1 MENLWSL
8 GYTPSFPIPVH
19 LFQLFPVLYRPF
31 PIKHSSHHWLLQDQI
46 LPWLHSEFWLLY
58 EEYSHLF
65 SSHYSYIFMSLY
77 FASQWENMFLKA
89 SNVSLCLLV
98 FKIMPGS
105 GLSNKVGIKKKSVDY
120 LFNQNTISMILIY
133 KWNVC
138 TIWSLNHQNF
148 VKDFNLKQTIDF

>member
-65 SSHYSYIFMSLY
+65 SSRYSYIFMSLY

-105 GLSNKVGIKKKSVDY
+105 GLSNKVGIKKNLLIICLTRTQYPWSSSINGMFA
-120 LFNQNTISMILIY
+120 LFEVWTTKTLLKISI
-133 KWNVC
+133 
-138 TIWSLNHQNF
+138 
-148 VKDFNLKQTIDF
+148 